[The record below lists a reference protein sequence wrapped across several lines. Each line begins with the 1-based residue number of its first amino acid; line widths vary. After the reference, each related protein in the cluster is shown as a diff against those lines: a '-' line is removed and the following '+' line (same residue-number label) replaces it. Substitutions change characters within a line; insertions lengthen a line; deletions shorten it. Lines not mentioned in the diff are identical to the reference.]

1 MNNRETGSR
10 YETLVA
16 ERLRENGYHILEQN
30 YRCKVGEIDLI
41 ARDGGY
47 LVFIE
52 VKYRG
57 TGRKGFAADAV
68 TVKKQR
74 KICRVADYYMK
85 QQGLF
90 GDMSVR
96 FDVAAVDGGDIH
108 LLKDAFSYTGT
119 VRF

>member
-1 MNNRETGSR
+1 
-10 YETLVA
+10 
-16 ERLRENGYHILEQN
+16 
-30 YRCKVGEIDLI
+30 
-41 ARDGGY
+41 
-47 LVFIE
+47 
-52 VKYRG
+52 
-57 TGRKGFAADAV
+57 
-68 TVKKQR
+68 
-74 KICRVADYYMK
+74 MK